1 MESFEKYLWLN
12 ACFHLSGMRPQ
23 YFSEVLQLIL
33 NMQKG
38 MRITGLI
45 CYLKTKPVLNV
56 VFPPHPPFLIC
67 VCFMC
72 VDVFCVRSPFA
83 LDHPSYC
90 GIDLYSQM
98 TN

>member
-1 MESFEKYLWLN
+1 
-12 ACFHLSGMRPQ
+12 
-23 YFSEVLQLIL
+23 
-33 NMQKG
+33 MQEG
-38 MRITGLI
+38 RRITGLI

-56 VFPPHPPFLIC
+56 VFPPHSPFL
-67 VCFMC
+67 MC
-72 VDVFCVRSPFA
+72 VGVFCVRSLFA

>member
-1 MESFEKYLWLN
+1 
-12 ACFHLSGMRPQ
+12 
-23 YFSEVLQLIL
+23 
-33 NMQKG
+33 MQKG

-56 VFPPHPPFLIC
+56 VFPPHPPNVR
-67 VCFMC
+67 VCFMRAG
-72 VDVFCVRSPFA
+72 VFCVRSPFA
-83 LDHPSYC
+83 LDHPYYC